1 MKKLTHTLFGITFT
15 LALLLNSGNVY
26 AQKNTE
32 ELRNNISELRKI
44 HNNMKIQVSS
54 EGLSLEEA
62 STQWLVLVVEARA
75 EKEAF
80 FKAKM
85 AQIEVKYQEVLK
97 GSPERAALLRGYID
111 TAKDR
116 RDTVL
121 KKSVELKQKI
131 ESGAITRK
139 EAQHQKVEFAKTQQ
153 ANFQEIKNGL
163 KEKRKETQIK
173 RSGLWLLRQ
182 RA

>member
-1 MKKLTHTLFGITFT
+1 
-15 LALLLNSGNVY
+15 
-26 AQKNTE
+26 
-32 ELRNNISELRKI
+32 
-44 HNNMKIQVSS
+44 
-54 EGLSLEEA
+54 
-62 STQWLVLVVEARA
+62 
-75 EKEAF
+75 
-80 FKAKM
+80 
-85 AQIEVKYQEVLK
+85 VLK

-139 EAQHQKVEFAKTQQ
+139 EAQHQKVEFAKTQR

>member
-75 EKEAF
+75 EKEAL

-85 AQIEVKYQEVLK
+85 AQIEVKY
-97 GSPERAALLRGYID
+97 
-111 TAKDR
+111 
-116 RDTVL
+116 
-121 KKSVELKQKI
+121 
-131 ESGAITRK
+131 
-139 EAQHQKVEFAKTQQ
+139 
-153 ANFQEIKNGL
+153 
-163 KEKRKETQIK
+163 
-173 RSGLWLLRQ
+173 
-182 RA
+182 